1 MSTLKFSAKS
11 TSSALPS
18 WPSTWLLSMTDY
30 LGFIGDFV
38 YFATRLIKTIIDIG
52 FVIGR
57 GIEYN

>member
-1 MSTLKFSAKS
+1 
-11 TSSALPS
+11 
-18 WPSTWLLSMTDY
+18 MTDY
-30 LGFIGDFV
+30 LGFIGDLV